1 MVVVWQLIK
10 EQEQKILR
18 TQKCRQLGVLTLLT
32 QERSASSY
40 WFLKLLLNPSF
51 QKIYFAASGFMADLS
66 YHNQMKRIQ
75 LLEIYISSGLS
86 IKDAWGPISDFQL
99 FDDAPNCCVRFFGFF
114 YSLSI
119 LQSRWVLRFVPRLH
133 IIPMTPLKP
142 QSLTRGSDCS
152 CVCMA
157 PRQRPGNPK
166 SKIKI
171 ICALLKHT
179 LHPKPYPLLN
189 NNIQSELWETLRTPQ
204 NVPAQTVSRPHNPIL
219 GRLWPGDDD
228 GDDDDECS

>member
-1 MVVVWQLIK
+1 
-10 EQEQKILR
+10 
-18 TQKCRQLGVLTLLT
+18 
-32 QERSASSY
+32 
-40 WFLKLLLNPSF
+40 
-51 QKIYFAASGFMADLS
+51 MADLS

-189 NNIQSELWETLRTPQ
+189 NNIQSELWETSRTAQ
-204 NVPAQTVSRPHNPIL
+204 NVSAQTVSRPHNPIL
-219 GRLWPGDDD
+219 GRLWLVMVMMNVAKCDYPCEGAVAAQ
-228 GDDDDECS
+228 CRRARCRVSLRSVTIMHHLWSSSSSSLSSSSSSLR